1 MHFPFLKVTNEWPLL
16 TGQKLFSKG
25 PCINNRL
32 SKEFDPQGIG
42 VAFLLCFHNFRPLS
56 SILSRDTQSSKV
68 LLVSTFDL
76 SHMITSS
83 SLWKIPHLNYPLIV
97 YKYSKVEVSPKLKF
111 NHYLVTLVSMERR
124 VKAASFAQGC
134 LDNGCVFILEWTIPY
149 RLHE

>member
-1 MHFPFLKVTNEWPLL
+1 MNGHYSLVRNSFLRAPVSITASPRNLIH
-16 TGQKLFSKG
+16 KG
-25 PCINNRL
+25 L
-32 SKEFDPQGIG
+32 SG

-111 NHYLVTLVSMERR
+111 NHYQVTLVSMERR